1 MDVKDPAKPF
11 IAAEPEMHRGAS
23 ILGIKYED
31 DKLYIADGRT
41 ITAYS
46 LEDPLAPKPLITRS
60 GPDKAMQGYNFIDIR
75 DGILAGKKYPRFD
88 IWRIEE

>member
-1 MDVKDPAKPF
+1 MYYRMTVAGLERDLPICPVN
-11 IAAEPEMHRGAS
+11 
-23 ILGIKYED
+23 

-46 LEDPLAPKPLITRS
+46 LEDPLAPKPLINRS